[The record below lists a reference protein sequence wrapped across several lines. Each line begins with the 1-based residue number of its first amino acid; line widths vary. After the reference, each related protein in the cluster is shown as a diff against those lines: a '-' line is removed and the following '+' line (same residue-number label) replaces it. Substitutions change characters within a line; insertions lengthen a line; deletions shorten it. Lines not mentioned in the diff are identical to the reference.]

1 MGGVEVLRSFLDVAL
16 TSNTH
21 THIHTHTHTRKH
33 ARMFM
38 QPCGYVGARGTGRQ
52 HLVGTRD
59 GAQGKRE
66 NSGERSV
73 LVY

>member
-1 MGGVEVLRSFLDVAL
+1 
-16 TSNTH
+16 
-21 THIHTHTHTRKH
+21 
-33 ARMFM
+33 MFM